1 VNRWDGLWTKQVLPR
16 ALMRLLYN
24 PVETAVA
31 RRDEAAFVD
40 WLKFKWFLVD
50 SDGDDRLSNGN
61 DVLKL

>member
-1 VNRWDGLWTKQVLPR
+1 MNRWDGLWTKQVLPR
-16 ALMRLLYN
+16 ALTRLLYD

-40 WLKFKWFLVD
+40 WLKWFLVD

-61 DVLKL
+61 DVPNL